1 MVVICPI
8 CGKRGYL
15 QHNSKN
21 SFRVKHYQYIPNGKL
36 WSIGSGMKSPY
47 HTEKNCSNRQGLNY
61 YDRKETYCKV
71 SAEWALEHR

>member
-21 SFRVKHYQYIPNGKL
+21 SFRVKHYQYFPNGK
-36 WSIGSGMKSPY
+36 GYVEGMRQPY
-47 HTEKNCSNRQGLNY
+47 ITKNREWQGWIQ

-71 SAEWALEHR
+71 SAEWGLENIGKH